1 MRSLRTARTAVRTA
15 AGVPPMLRLA
25 AVVQALEA
33 VGLCLAAGLA
43 AADVAAGQTY
53 QRSSGVALVV
63 LEFIV
68 AAGLAAIA
76 SALARSRP
84 WSRTPAVMTQLLTG
98 VIGIFLVQAGRYDW
112 GTPALVLAFAGLA
125 GLFAPASLKALSR
138 R

>member
-1 MRSLRTARTAVRTA
+1 MRSLRAAKAMSA
-15 AGVPPMLRLA
+15 AGAPVPLRLA

-33 VGLCLAAGLA
+33 VGVCLA
-43 AADVAAGQTY
+43 AADLAGGRTY

-68 AAGLAAIA
+68 AAGLAALA
-76 SALARSRP
+76 SGLARSRP
-84 WSRTPAVMTQLLTG
+84 WSRTPAVMAQVLTG
-98 VIGIFLVQAGRYDW
+98 VIGIFLLQAGRYEW
-112 GTPALVLAFAGLA
+112 AVPALVLALAGLA